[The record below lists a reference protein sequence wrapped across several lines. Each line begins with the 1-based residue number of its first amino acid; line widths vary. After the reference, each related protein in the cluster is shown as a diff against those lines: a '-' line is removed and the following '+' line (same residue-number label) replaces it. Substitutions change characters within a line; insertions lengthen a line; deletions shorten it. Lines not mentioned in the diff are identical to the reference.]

1 MDHKNITAAL
11 AAFHQTV
18 GTIEKTARAQYG
30 NFADL
35 SGVLSAITP
44 ALSKHGLALVQ
55 TFELQDGEDVLTSSL
70 YHTSG
75 ERIDSRVRLVR
86 VEGAGGRQNPLHLWG
101 GSVTYQRR
109 YAALALLG
117 LAAGMDDDDGD
128 SADNTQRARKVT
140 PAECEGFFSR
150 EEAEH
155 ELGKCTDPAQ
165 LQAWADK
172 TRASGFVGIDREELL
187 EAFKERNALVQA

>member
-128 SADNTQRARKVT
+128 SADNTQPARKVT
-140 PAECEGFFSR
+140 PAKVEGWDSR
-150 EEAEH
+150 EHAEQA
-155 ELGKCTDPAQ
+155 LGLCTNAQ
-165 LQAWADK
+165 H
-172 TRASGFVGIDREELL
+172 L
-187 EAFKERNALVQA
+187 EAWTAKTKASAFQGMDRDDLREAYQERKALVEA